1 MMHECDREED
11 VLDALAA
18 RRWPERAPE
27 DLRAHVTACTV
38 CGDLAEVAKAVLDDR
53 QQLWSEAR
61 VPPTGVVWWR
71 AQFRAREDAARA
83 AGRPVAFIQGVAA
96 SVSLWLIVALFR
108 ALPDGYITEWRA
120 SLSSSLPTLTVTMAD
135 ITHIAEAV
143 PIVVFIVI
151 AAWLVLAPV
160 AIYFAA
166 ADE

>member
-11 VLDALAA
+11 VLDAMAA
-18 RRWPERAPE
+18 RRWPERAAE
-27 DLRAHVTACTV
+27 ELRAHVTACPV
-38 CGDLAEVAKAVLDDR
+38 CADLAEVAKAVLDDR
-53 QQLWSEAR
+53 QQLWSEGR
-61 VPPTGVVWWR
+61 VPPAGVIWWR
-71 AQFRAREDAARA
+71 AQLRAREDAARA

-108 ALPDGYITEWRA
+108 ALPNGYVSEWRA

-135 ITHIAEAV
+135 IGQIAAAV
-143 PIVVFIVI
+143 PVVVFVVI